1 MAERSIKSARLFLPQ
16 TRSSRLR
23 FTCDVSVT
31 FRQLPHPSATFEYDG
46 HDRLAKTR
54 YPVAAVG
61 ASASST
67 TEITVTGKLP

>member
-31 FRQLPHPSATFEYDG
+31 FHPLPHPFATFEYDG

-54 YPVAAVG
+54 YPVAA
-61 ASASST
+61 SASST